1 MGLPGE
7 FHEQCRRS
15 LEQDYLKTFYRWT
28 QEAAS
33 SVTNRIIES
42 DSAVPEVKVCTAALD
57 HMLQILNWDF
67 RSNTSETKINVN
79 VFSAGVRQ
87 DGDSLKRSECHL
99 VQPGSDWHDVLIL
112 SSHVGW
118 LLSLYAA
125 LRLKFSCEGYWLDCP
140 IAVSARKLVVQF
152 CSLTG
157 AVFLSDD
164 GKMHEQHLLQLLS
177 GIIEWVDPPDAVSK
191 AIENG
196 KSDSEMLDGCR
207 ALLAIANVT
216 TPYVFEGLLKSM
228 RPIGTLTFLSMLMSE
243 VIKVLMT
250 SNTEEETWSWEA
262 RDVLLDTWTA
272 ILTPINTINVNALLP
287 SEGIKAAAN
296 LFGFIVECELR
307 LASATAFN
315 DEGDSDYLHASV
327 SAMDERLSC
336 YALIARASIDVTIPL
351 LIRVFSE
358 RVGHLNQGRGII
370 DLTETLEELYS
381 LLLIIGHVIAD
392 EGEGELPLVPN
403 TIQTQFVV
411 NAVEADK
418 HPVILLSSSIIKFA
432 EQCLSPEMRASVFSP
447 RLMESIIWFLARW
460 SRTYLMSSDGIGEK
474 ILDSG
479 HHHEHSS
486 KKALLCFF
494 GEHNQGKLVLDIIVR
509 ISFIALTSYPGEKD
523 LQEWKKDVVD
533 VRRVG
538 DRIIALKLVVGQDTF
553 NVISGYAP
561 QVGLAEH
568 FKVKFWEDLEG
579 VLQDIPQGEKVF
591 LGGDLNGHVGSVARG
606 FERVHGGF
614 GLGEMNGEG
623 KSILEFSEA
632 LDLSIANT
640 WFKKREEHLITYKSG
655 GTCSQIDFFLIRK
668 SDRKYCL
675 NCKVILGESL
685 TTQHRVLVMDVRIRD
700 RAKRRSPM
708 VAPRIKWWH
717 LKGEK
722 QGIFQQKIWE
732 GWCGQSQGSA
742 NDMWNKMSQEII
754 KDDGEIERD
763 VNHRIQAGWMKWTKA
778 SGVLCDAKV
787 PIKLKGKFYRTAV
800 RPAILYGTECW
811 AVKSQHENKVG
822 VAEMRMLRW
831 MCGKTRQ
838 DKIRNEAIRVR
849 VGVAPIVEKM
859 VENRLRWFGHVER
872 RPVDSVVRR
881 VDQMERRQTI
891 RGRGRPKKTIRE
903 VIKKDLELND
913 LDRSMG
919 LTCYQLLHSLVQQKH
934 ICVHLVT
941 LNSWREL
948 ATVFSTEK
956 TLLLLDTAH
965 QRSLAQT
972 LVRSASGIRNS
983 EASSQYVRNLM
994 GPIAT
999 YIVEISS
1006 KSNFKSIAQQPDI
1019 LLSVSCMLERL
1030 RGAAS
1035 ASEPRTQKAIYDL
1048 GFSVMNHIL
1057 VFLEVYKHE
1066 SAVVYLLLKFVVDW
1080 IDGQITYLEAQE
1092 TAAVVNFCMRLL
1104 QLYSSH
1110 NIGKI
1115 SLSLSSSLLSEAKTD
1130 KYRDLRALLQ
1140 LLSSL
1145 CSKDMIDF
1153 SSDSIE
1159 AQGTNISQVVY
1170 FGLHMVTPLISM
1182 DLLKYPKLCHDYFSL
1197 LSHMLE
1203 VYPETFAQLNSEAF
1217 AHILGTLDFGLHHQ
1231 DADVVSKCLRALQ
1244 ALASYHYKETGSG
1257 NIGLGA
1263 HTVGHKDSSGNV
1275 QEGLLNRF
1283 LRSLLQL
1290 LLFEDYSSD
1299 LISVAADA
1307 LLPLILC
1314 EQGLYQ
1320 RLGNELIERQPN
1332 ATLKSRLANALHTLT
1347 SANQLSSSLDRINY
1361 QRFRKNLNSF
1371 LVQVRGFLR
1380 TM

>member
-1 MGLPGE
+1 MGLPRE

-15 LEQDYLKTFYRWT
+15 LERDYLKTFYCWT
-28 QEAAS
+28 QEAAL

-42 DSAVPEVKVCTAALD
+42 DSAIPEVKVCTAAMDL
-57 HMLQILNWDF
+57 MLQILNWDF
-67 RSNTSETKINVN
+67 RCNTSETKINVN
-79 VFSAGVRQ
+79 VFCAGVRQ
-87 DGDSLKRSECHL
+87 DVDSPKRSECHL

-112 SSHVGW
+112 SGHVGW
-118 LLSLYAA
+118 LLRLYAS
-125 LRLKFSCEGYWLDCP
+125 LRLKFTCEGYWLDCP
-140 IAVSARKLVVQF
+140 IALSARKLIVQF

-157 AVFLSDD
+157 TVFPSDD
-164 GKMHEQHLLQLLS
+164 GKMHERHLLQLLS

-191 AIENG
+191 AIECG

-216 TPYVFEGLLKSM
+216 TPYMFDGLLKSL
-228 RPIGTLTFLSMLMSE
+228 RHISTLTFLSMLMSE
-243 VIKVLMT
+243 VIKVLMI

-272 ILTPINTINVNALLP
+272 ILMPINTINVNALLP
-287 SEGIKAAAN
+287 PEGIKAAAN

-307 LASATAFN
+307 MASASAFN

-327 SAMDERLSC
+327 SAMDERLSS

-351 LIRVFSE
+351 LMRVFSE
-358 RVGHLNQGRGII
+358 RVARLNQGRGIM

-381 LLLIIGHVIAD
+381 MLLIIGHVIAD
-392 EGEGELPLVPN
+392 EGEGEIPLVPN
-403 TIQTQFVV
+403 AIQTQFVV

-432 EQCLSPEMRASVFSP
+432 EQCLNPEMRASVFSP
-447 RLMESIIWFLARW
+447 RLTESIIWFLARW
-460 SRTYLMSSDGIGEK
+460 SRTYLMSSDRIGEK
-474 ILDSG
+474 IVDSG

-486 KKALLCFF
+486 KKALLNFF

-509 ISFIALTSYPGEKD
+509 ISLITLTSYPGEKD
-523 LQEWKKDVVD
+523 LQ
-533 VRRVG
+533 
-538 DRIIALKLVVGQDTF
+538 
-553 NVISGYAP
+553 
-561 QVGLAEH
+561 
-568 FKVKFWEDLEG
+568 
-579 VLQDIPQGEKVF
+579 
-591 LGGDLNGHVGSVARG
+591 
-606 FERVHGGF
+606 
-614 GLGEMNGEG
+614 
-623 KSILEFSEA
+623 
-632 LDLSIANT
+632 
-640 WFKKREEHLITYKSG
+640 
-655 GTCSQIDFFLIRK
+655 
-668 SDRKYCL
+668 
-675 NCKVILGESL
+675 
-685 TTQHRVLVMDVRIRD
+685 
-700 RAKRRSPM
+700 
-708 VAPRIKWWH
+708 
-717 LKGEK
+717 
-722 QGIFQQKIWE
+722 
-732 GWCGQSQGSA
+732 
-742 NDMWNKMSQEII
+742 
-754 KDDGEIERD
+754 
-763 VNHRIQAGWMKWTKA
+763 
-778 SGVLCDAKV
+778 
-787 PIKLKGKFYRTAV
+787 
-800 RPAILYGTECW
+800 
-811 AVKSQHENKVG
+811 
-822 VAEMRMLRW
+822 
-831 MCGKTRQ
+831 
-838 DKIRNEAIRVR
+838 
-849 VGVAPIVEKM
+849 
-859 VENRLRWFGHVER
+859 
-872 RPVDSVVRR
+872 
-881 VDQMERRQTI
+881 
-891 RGRGRPKKTIRE
+891 
-903 VIKKDLELND
+903 
-913 LDRSMG
+913 G

-941 LNSWREL
+941 LNSWHKL
-948 ATVFSTEK
+948 ATAFSTEK
-956 TLLLLDTAH
+956 TLLLLDTSH

-994 GPIAT
+994 GHIAT
-999 YIVEISS
+999 YIVDMSS

-1019 LLSVSCMLERL
+1019 ILSVSCMLERL

-1035 ASEPRTQKAIYDL
+1035 ASEPRTQKSMYEL
-1048 GFSVMNHIL
+1048 GFSVMNPVL
-1057 VFLEVYKHE
+1057 VLLEVYKHE

-1080 IDGQITYLEAQE
+1080 VDGQITYLEAQE

-1170 FGLHMVTPLISM
+1170 FGLHIVAPLISM

-1217 AHILGTLDFGLHHQ
+1217 AHVLGTLDFGLHHQ

-1244 ALASYHYKETGSG
+1244 ALASYHYKETGNG

-1263 HTVGHKDSSGNV
+1263 NAVGHKGSNGNF
-1275 QEGLLNRF
+1275 QEGLLSRF

-1320 RLGNELIERQPN
+1320 RLGNELIERQANP
-1332 ATLKSRLANALHTLT
+1332 TLRTRLANALHTLT
-1347 SANQLSSSLDRINY
+1347 SANQLSTSLDRINY

-1371 LVQVRGFLR
+1371 LVEVRGFLR

>member
-1 MGLPGE
+1 MQGFTAPTTDFTELQSTMRAIEHACTSIQMHINPGASEAVILSLGQSSQPYKTCQFILENSQVATARFQAAAAIREAAIREWGFLSADDKRGLISFCLCYVMQHASSPDGYVQAKVSSVATQLMKRGWLEFVPAEKEALFYQVNQAIVGIHGLDVQFAGIKFLDSLVSEFSPSTSSAMGLPRE

-523 LQEWKKDVVD
+523 LQ
-533 VRRVG
+533 
-538 DRIIALKLVVGQDTF
+538 
-553 NVISGYAP
+553 
-561 QVGLAEH
+561 
-568 FKVKFWEDLEG
+568 
-579 VLQDIPQGEKVF
+579 
-591 LGGDLNGHVGSVARG
+591 
-606 FERVHGGF
+606 
-614 GLGEMNGEG
+614 
-623 KSILEFSEA
+623 
-632 LDLSIANT
+632 
-640 WFKKREEHLITYKSG
+640 
-655 GTCSQIDFFLIRK
+655 
-668 SDRKYCL
+668 
-675 NCKVILGESL
+675 
-685 TTQHRVLVMDVRIRD
+685 
-700 RAKRRSPM
+700 
-708 VAPRIKWWH
+708 
-717 LKGEK
+717 
-722 QGIFQQKIWE
+722 
-732 GWCGQSQGSA
+732 
-742 NDMWNKMSQEII
+742 
-754 KDDGEIERD
+754 
-763 VNHRIQAGWMKWTKA
+763 
-778 SGVLCDAKV
+778 
-787 PIKLKGKFYRTAV
+787 
-800 RPAILYGTECW
+800 
-811 AVKSQHENKVG
+811 
-822 VAEMRMLRW
+822 
-831 MCGKTRQ
+831 
-838 DKIRNEAIRVR
+838 
-849 VGVAPIVEKM
+849 
-859 VENRLRWFGHVER
+859 
-872 RPVDSVVRR
+872 
-881 VDQMERRQTI
+881 
-891 RGRGRPKKTIRE
+891 
-903 VIKKDLELND
+903 
-913 LDRSMG
+913 G

-1159 AQGTNISQVVY
+1159 AQGTNISQ
-1170 FGLHMVTPLISM
+1170 
-1182 DLLKYPKLCHDYFSL
+1182 
-1197 LSHMLE
+1197 
-1203 VYPETFAQLNSEAF
+1203 
-1217 AHILGTLDFGLHHQ
+1217 

>member
-1 MGLPGE
+1 MQGFTAPTTDFTELQSTMRAIEHACTSIQMHINPGASEAVILSLGQSSQPYKTCQFILENSQVATARFQAAAAIREAAIREWGFLSADDKRGLISFCLCYVMQHASSPDGYVQAKVSSVATQLMKRGWLEFVPAEKEALFYQVNQAIVGIHGLDVQFAGIKFLDSLVSEFSPSTSSAMGLPRE

-523 LQEWKKDVVD
+523 LQ
-533 VRRVG
+533 
-538 DRIIALKLVVGQDTF
+538 
-553 NVISGYAP
+553 
-561 QVGLAEH
+561 
-568 FKVKFWEDLEG
+568 
-579 VLQDIPQGEKVF
+579 
-591 LGGDLNGHVGSVARG
+591 
-606 FERVHGGF
+606 
-614 GLGEMNGEG
+614 
-623 KSILEFSEA
+623 
-632 LDLSIANT
+632 
-640 WFKKREEHLITYKSG
+640 
-655 GTCSQIDFFLIRK
+655 
-668 SDRKYCL
+668 
-675 NCKVILGESL
+675 
-685 TTQHRVLVMDVRIRD
+685 
-700 RAKRRSPM
+700 
-708 VAPRIKWWH
+708 
-717 LKGEK
+717 
-722 QGIFQQKIWE
+722 
-732 GWCGQSQGSA
+732 
-742 NDMWNKMSQEII
+742 
-754 KDDGEIERD
+754 
-763 VNHRIQAGWMKWTKA
+763 
-778 SGVLCDAKV
+778 
-787 PIKLKGKFYRTAV
+787 
-800 RPAILYGTECW
+800 
-811 AVKSQHENKVG
+811 
-822 VAEMRMLRW
+822 
-831 MCGKTRQ
+831 
-838 DKIRNEAIRVR
+838 
-849 VGVAPIVEKM
+849 
-859 VENRLRWFGHVER
+859 
-872 RPVDSVVRR
+872 
-881 VDQMERRQTI
+881 
-891 RGRGRPKKTIRE
+891 
-903 VIKKDLELND
+903 
-913 LDRSMG
+913 G

>member
-1 MGLPGE
+1 MQGFTAATTDFTELQSTMRAIEHACTSIQMHINPGASEAVILSLGQSSQPYKTCQFILENSQVATARFQAAAAIREAAIREWGFLSADDKKGLISFCLCYVMQHTSSPDGYVQAKVSSVATQLMKRGWLEFVPAEKEALFYQVNQAIVGIHGIDVQFAGIKFLESLVSEFSPSTSSAMGLPRE

-15 LEQDYLKTFYRWT
+15 LEQDYLKTFYHWT

-42 DSAVPEVKVCTAALD
+42 DSVVPEVKVCSAALD
-57 HMLQILNWDF
+57 LMLQILNWDF
-67 RSNTSETKINVN
+67 CSNTIETKINVN

-87 DGDSLKRSECHL
+87 DGDSLKKSECHL
-99 VQPGSDWHDVLIL
+99 VQPGSDWRDVLIL
-112 SSHVGW
+112 SGHVGW

-140 IAVSARKLVVQF
+140 IAVSARKLLVQF

-177 GIIEWVDPPDAVSK
+177 GIIEWVDPPDAISK

-216 TPYVFEGLLKSM
+216 TPYVFDGLLKSM

-315 DEGDSDYLHASV
+315 DEGDSDHLHASV

-336 YALIARASIDVTIPL
+336 YALIARASVNVTIPL

-358 RVGHLNQGRGII
+358 RVGCLNQIETKGGSLETRNASCVNFTRQGPVWGHVQWCFELATHVDNMTVFSDGNGYCSPVKKAKRSTGDALRQKKRRSVRHWPEMHHVSSHQKTGEKQNGPLECGNRSLEIGRQAERSTGTVDHRISDGGRWLLEKFSGKEKRSPKGNQSRKRSIGDSRSLGRGII

-418 HPVILLSSSIIKFA
+418 HPVVLLSSSIIKFA

-509 ISFIALTSYPGEKD
+509 ISFIALTSYLGEKD
-523 LQEWKKDVVD
+523 LQ
-533 VRRVG
+533 
-538 DRIIALKLVVGQDTF
+538 
-553 NVISGYAP
+553 
-561 QVGLAEH
+561 
-568 FKVKFWEDLEG
+568 
-579 VLQDIPQGEKVF
+579 
-591 LGGDLNGHVGSVARG
+591 
-606 FERVHGGF
+606 
-614 GLGEMNGEG
+614 
-623 KSILEFSEA
+623 
-632 LDLSIANT
+632 
-640 WFKKREEHLITYKSG
+640 
-655 GTCSQIDFFLIRK
+655 
-668 SDRKYCL
+668 
-675 NCKVILGESL
+675 
-685 TTQHRVLVMDVRIRD
+685 
-700 RAKRRSPM
+700 
-708 VAPRIKWWH
+708 
-717 LKGEK
+717 
-722 QGIFQQKIWE
+722 
-732 GWCGQSQGSA
+732 
-742 NDMWNKMSQEII
+742 
-754 KDDGEIERD
+754 
-763 VNHRIQAGWMKWTKA
+763 
-778 SGVLCDAKV
+778 
-787 PIKLKGKFYRTAV
+787 
-800 RPAILYGTECW
+800 
-811 AVKSQHENKVG
+811 
-822 VAEMRMLRW
+822 
-831 MCGKTRQ
+831 
-838 DKIRNEAIRVR
+838 
-849 VGVAPIVEKM
+849 
-859 VENRLRWFGHVER
+859 
-872 RPVDSVVRR
+872 
-881 VDQMERRQTI
+881 
-891 RGRGRPKKTIRE
+891 
-903 VIKKDLELND
+903 
-913 LDRSMG
+913 G

-941 LNSWREL
+941 LNSWHEL
-948 ATVFSTEK
+948 ATAFSTEK

-1006 KSNFKSIAQQPDI
+1006 KSNFKNIAQQPDI

-1048 GFSVMNHIL
+1048 GFSLMNPIL
-1057 VFLEVYKHE
+1057 VLLEVYKHE

-1080 IDGQITYLEAQE
+1080 VDGQITYLEAQE
-1092 TAAVVNFCMRLL
+1092 TAAVVNFCTRLL

-1197 LSHMLE
+1197 LTHMLE

-1244 ALASYHYKETGSG
+1244 ALASYHYKETGNG

-1263 HTVGHKDSSGNV
+1263 HTVGHKDLSGNV
-1275 QEGLLNRF
+1275 QEGLLSRF
-1283 LRSLLQL
+1283 LRSMLQL

-1371 LVQVRGFLR
+1371 LVEVRGFLR

>member
-1 MGLPGE
+1 MQGFTAATTDFTELQSTMRAIEHACTSIQMHINPGASEAVILSLGQSSQPYKTCQFILENSQVATARFQAAAAIREAAIREWGFLSADDKKGLISFCLCYVMQHTSSPDGYVQAKVSSVATQLMKRGWLEFVPAEKEALFYQVNQAIVGIHGIDVQFAGIKFLESLVSEFSPSTSSAMGLPRE

-15 LEQDYLKTFYRWT
+15 LEQDYLKTFYHWT

-33 SVTNRIIES
+33 SVTNRIIEC
-42 DSAVPEVKVCTAALD
+42 DSVVPEVKVCSAALD
-57 HMLQILNWDF
+57 LMLQILNWDF
-67 RSNTSETKINVN
+67 CSNTIETKINVN

-87 DGDSLKRSECHL
+87 DGDSLKKSECHL
-99 VQPGSDWHDVLIL
+99 VQPGSDWRDVLIL
-112 SSHVGW
+112 SGHVGW

-140 IAVSARKLVVQF
+140 IAVSARKLLVQF

-177 GIIEWVDPPDAVSK
+177 GIIEWVDPPDAISK

-216 TPYVFEGLLKSM
+216 TPYVFDGLLKSM

-315 DEGDSDYLHASV
+315 DEGDSDHLHASV

-336 YALIARASIDVTIPL
+336 YALIARASVNVTIPL

-358 RVGHLNQGRGII
+358 RVGCLNQGRGII

-418 HPVILLSSSIIKFA
+418 HPVVLLSSSIIKFA

-509 ISFIALTSYPGEKD
+509 ISFIALTSYLGEKD
-523 LQEWKKDVVD
+523 LQ
-533 VRRVG
+533 
-538 DRIIALKLVVGQDTF
+538 
-553 NVISGYAP
+553 
-561 QVGLAEH
+561 
-568 FKVKFWEDLEG
+568 
-579 VLQDIPQGEKVF
+579 
-591 LGGDLNGHVGSVARG
+591 
-606 FERVHGGF
+606 
-614 GLGEMNGEG
+614 
-623 KSILEFSEA
+623 
-632 LDLSIANT
+632 
-640 WFKKREEHLITYKSG
+640 
-655 GTCSQIDFFLIRK
+655 
-668 SDRKYCL
+668 
-675 NCKVILGESL
+675 
-685 TTQHRVLVMDVRIRD
+685 
-700 RAKRRSPM
+700 
-708 VAPRIKWWH
+708 
-717 LKGEK
+717 
-722 QGIFQQKIWE
+722 
-732 GWCGQSQGSA
+732 
-742 NDMWNKMSQEII
+742 
-754 KDDGEIERD
+754 
-763 VNHRIQAGWMKWTKA
+763 
-778 SGVLCDAKV
+778 
-787 PIKLKGKFYRTAV
+787 
-800 RPAILYGTECW
+800 
-811 AVKSQHENKVG
+811 
-822 VAEMRMLRW
+822 
-831 MCGKTRQ
+831 
-838 DKIRNEAIRVR
+838 
-849 VGVAPIVEKM
+849 
-859 VENRLRWFGHVER
+859 
-872 RPVDSVVRR
+872 
-881 VDQMERRQTI
+881 
-891 RGRGRPKKTIRE
+891 
-903 VIKKDLELND
+903 
-913 LDRSMG
+913 G

-941 LNSWREL
+941 LNSWHEL
-948 ATVFSTEK
+948 ATAFSTEK

-965 QRSLAQT
+965 QVTSLLTLPTSYFVAMACCLSVISFLLQRSLAQT

-1006 KSNFKSIAQQPDI
+1006 KSNFKNIAQQPDI

-1048 GFSVMNHIL
+1048 GFSLMNPIL
-1057 VFLEVYKHE
+1057 VLLEVYKHE

-1080 IDGQITYLEAQE
+1080 VDGQITYLEAQE
-1092 TAAVVNFCMRLL
+1092 TAAVVNFCTRLL

-1197 LSHMLE
+1197 LTHMLE

-1244 ALASYHYKETGSG
+1244 ALASYHYKETGNG

-1263 HTVGHKDSSGNV
+1263 HTVGHKDLSGNV
-1275 QEGLLNRF
+1275 QEGLLSRF
-1283 LRSLLQL
+1283 LRSMLQL

-1371 LVQVRGFLR
+1371 LVEVRGFLR

>member
-1 MGLPGE
+1 MQGFTAATTDFTELQSTMRAIEHACTSIQMHINPGASEAVILSLGQSSQPYKTCQFILENSQVATARFQAAAAIREAAIREWGFLSADDKKGLISFCLCYVMQHTSSPDGYVQAKVSSVATQLMKRGWLEFVPAEKEALFYQVNQAIVGIHGIDVQFAGIKFLESLVSEFSPSTSSAMGLPRE

-15 LEQDYLKTFYRWT
+15 LEQDYLKTFYHWT

-33 SVTNRIIES
+33 SVTNRIIEC
-42 DSAVPEVKVCTAALD
+42 DSVVPEVKVCSAALD
-57 HMLQILNWDF
+57 LMLQILNWDF
-67 RSNTSETKINVN
+67 CSNTIETKINVN

-87 DGDSLKRSECHL
+87 DGDSLKKSECHL
-99 VQPGSDWHDVLIL
+99 VQPGSDWRDVLIL
-112 SSHVGW
+112 SGHVGW

-140 IAVSARKLVVQF
+140 IAVSARKLLVQF

-177 GIIEWVDPPDAVSK
+177 GIIEWVDPPDAISK

-216 TPYVFEGLLKSM
+216 TPYVFDGLLKSM

-315 DEGDSDYLHASV
+315 DEGDSDHLHASV

-336 YALIARASIDVTIPL
+336 YALIARASVNVTIPL

-358 RVGHLNQGRGII
+358 RVGCLNQGRGII

-418 HPVILLSSSIIKFA
+418 HPVVLLSSSIIKFA

-509 ISFIALTSYPGEKD
+509 ISFIALTSYLGEKD
-523 LQEWKKDVVD
+523 LQ
-533 VRRVG
+533 
-538 DRIIALKLVVGQDTF
+538 
-553 NVISGYAP
+553 
-561 QVGLAEH
+561 
-568 FKVKFWEDLEG
+568 
-579 VLQDIPQGEKVF
+579 
-591 LGGDLNGHVGSVARG
+591 
-606 FERVHGGF
+606 
-614 GLGEMNGEG
+614 
-623 KSILEFSEA
+623 
-632 LDLSIANT
+632 
-640 WFKKREEHLITYKSG
+640 
-655 GTCSQIDFFLIRK
+655 
-668 SDRKYCL
+668 
-675 NCKVILGESL
+675 
-685 TTQHRVLVMDVRIRD
+685 
-700 RAKRRSPM
+700 
-708 VAPRIKWWH
+708 
-717 LKGEK
+717 
-722 QGIFQQKIWE
+722 
-732 GWCGQSQGSA
+732 
-742 NDMWNKMSQEII
+742 
-754 KDDGEIERD
+754 
-763 VNHRIQAGWMKWTKA
+763 
-778 SGVLCDAKV
+778 
-787 PIKLKGKFYRTAV
+787 
-800 RPAILYGTECW
+800 
-811 AVKSQHENKVG
+811 
-822 VAEMRMLRW
+822 
-831 MCGKTRQ
+831 
-838 DKIRNEAIRVR
+838 
-849 VGVAPIVEKM
+849 
-859 VENRLRWFGHVER
+859 
-872 RPVDSVVRR
+872 
-881 VDQMERRQTI
+881 
-891 RGRGRPKKTIRE
+891 
-903 VIKKDLELND
+903 
-913 LDRSMG
+913 G

-941 LNSWREL
+941 LNSWHEL
-948 ATVFSTEK
+948 ATAFSTEK

-1006 KSNFKSIAQQPDI
+1006 KSNFKNIAQQPDI

-1048 GFSVMNHIL
+1048 GFSLMNPIL
-1057 VFLEVYKHE
+1057 VLLEVYKHE

-1080 IDGQITYLEAQE
+1080 VDGQITYLEAQE
-1092 TAAVVNFCMRLL
+1092 TAAVVNFCTRLL

-1197 LSHMLE
+1197 LTHMLE

-1244 ALASYHYKETGSG
+1244 ALASYHYKETGNG

-1263 HTVGHKDSSGNV
+1263 HTVGHKDLSGNV
-1275 QEGLLNRF
+1275 QEGLLSRF
-1283 LRSLLQL
+1283 LRSMLQL

-1371 LVQVRGFLR
+1371 LVEVRGFLR

>member
-1 MGLPGE
+1 MQGFTAATTDFTELQSTMRAIEHACTSIQMHINPGASEAVILSLGQSSQPYKTCQFILENSQVATARFQAAAAIREAAIREWGFLSADDKKGLISFCLCYVMQHTSSPDGYVQAKVSSVATQLMKRGWLEFVPAEKEALFYQAVLVNQAIVGIHGIDVQFAGIKFLESLVSEFSPSTSSAMGLPRE

-15 LEQDYLKTFYRWT
+15 LEQDYLKTFYHWT

-42 DSAVPEVKVCTAALD
+42 DSVVPEVKVCSAALD
-57 HMLQILNWDF
+57 LMLQILNWDF
-67 RSNTSETKINVN
+67 CSNTIETKINVN

-87 DGDSLKRSECHL
+87 DGDSLKKSECHL
-99 VQPGSDWHDVLIL
+99 VQPGSDWRDVLIL
-112 SSHVGW
+112 SGHVGW

-140 IAVSARKLVVQF
+140 IAVSARKLLVQF

-177 GIIEWVDPPDAVSK
+177 GIIEWVDPPDAISK

-216 TPYVFEGLLKSM
+216 TPYVFDGLLKSM

-315 DEGDSDYLHASV
+315 DEGDSDHLHASV

-336 YALIARASIDVTIPL
+336 YALIARASVNVTIPL

-358 RVGHLNQGRGII
+358 RVGCLSQGRGII

-418 HPVILLSSSIIKFA
+418 HPVVLLSSSIIKFA

-509 ISFIALTSYPGEKD
+509 ISFIALTSYLGEKD
-523 LQEWKKDVVD
+523 LQTPCFVV
-533 VRRVG
+533 VLNAMHFYLGTHLLPVTSFAG
-538 DRIIALKLVVGQDTF
+538 SAKAYMCPPCYSGQ
-553 NVISGYAP
+553 
-561 QVGLAEH
+561 H
-568 FKVKFWEDLEG
+568 
-579 VLQDIPQGEKVF
+579 
-591 LGGDLNGHVGSVARG
+591 RG
-606 FERVHGGF
+606 FSHCL
-614 GLGEMNGEG
+614 LG
-623 KSILEFSEA
+623 A
-632 LDLSIANT
+632 HRLS
-640 WFKKREEHLITYKSG
+640 K
-655 GTCSQIDFFLIRK
+655 
-668 SDRKYCL
+668 
-675 NCKVILGESL
+675 
-685 TTQHRVLVMDVRIRD
+685 
-700 RAKRRSPM
+700 
-708 VAPRIKWWH
+708 
-717 LKGEK
+717 
-722 QGIFQQKIWE
+722 
-732 GWCGQSQGSA
+732 
-742 NDMWNKMSQEII
+742 
-754 KDDGEIERD
+754 
-763 VNHRIQAGWMKWTKA
+763 
-778 SGVLCDAKV
+778 
-787 PIKLKGKFYRTAV
+787 
-800 RPAILYGTECW
+800 
-811 AVKSQHENKVG
+811 
-822 VAEMRMLRW
+822 
-831 MCGKTRQ
+831 
-838 DKIRNEAIRVR
+838 
-849 VGVAPIVEKM
+849 
-859 VENRLRWFGHVER
+859 
-872 RPVDSVVRR
+872 
-881 VDQMERRQTI
+881 
-891 RGRGRPKKTIRE
+891 
-903 VIKKDLELND
+903 
-913 LDRSMG
+913 
-919 LTCYQLLHSLVQQKH
+919 
-934 ICVHLVT
+934 
-941 LNSWREL
+941 NSWHEL
-948 ATVFSTEK
+948 ATAFSTEK

-965 QRSLAQT
+965 QVTSLLTLPTSYFVAMACCLSVISFLLQRSLAQT

-1006 KSNFKSIAQQPDI
+1006 KSNFKNIAQQPDI

-1048 GFSVMNHIL
+1048 GFSLMNPIL
-1057 VFLEVYKHE
+1057 VLLEVYKHE

-1080 IDGQITYLEAQE
+1080 VDGQITYLEAQE
-1092 TAAVVNFCMRLL
+1092 TAAVVNFCTRLL

-1182 DLLKYPKLCHDYFSL
+1182 DLLKYPKLCHD
-1197 LSHMLE
+1197 

-1244 ALASYHYKETGSG
+1244 ALASYHYKETGNG

-1263 HTVGHKDSSGNV
+1263 HTVGHKDLSGNV
-1275 QEGLLNRF
+1275 QEGLLSRF
-1283 LRSLLQL
+1283 LRSMLQL

-1371 LVQVRGFLR
+1371 LVEVRGFLR

>member
-1 MGLPGE
+1 MEGSTPTKDLSELQSTMRAIEYACSSIQTSIVIPAMLVMHINPGASEAVILSLGQSSQPYETCEFILENSQVATARFQAAAAIREAAIREWAFLSANAKRNLISFCLIYIMKRASSPDFYVQAKVSSVTAQLMKRGWLEFMAGEMVVFFNQVNQAVVGSHGIDMQFAGIKVLESLVSEFSPSTSSAMGLPRE

-15 LEQDYLKTFYRWT
+15 FEKDYLKEFYRLT

-33 SVTNRIIES
+33 RLTKKIIES
-42 DSAVPEVKVCTAALD
+42 DSVVPEAKVCTAALD
-57 HMLQILNWDF
+57 LMLQILNWDF
-67 RSNTSETKINVN
+67 RSNTSDTKKNVN

-99 VQPGSDWHDVLIL
+99 VQPGSDWRDVLIL
-112 SSHVGW
+112 SGHVGW
-118 LLSLYAA
+118 LLSFYAA

-157 AVFLSDD
+157 PVFLSDY
-164 GKMHEQHLLQLLS
+164 GKIHEQHLLQLLS
-177 GIIEWVDPPDAVSK
+177 GIMGWVDPPDAVSK
-191 AIENG
+191 TIENG
-196 KSDSEMLDGCR
+196 KSDSEFLDGCR
-207 ALLAIANVT
+207 ALLAIASVT
-216 TPYVFEGLLKSM
+216 TPHDFDSLLKSM

-296 LFGFIVECELR
+296 LFSFIVECELR

-351 LIRVFSE
+351 LTRVFSE
-358 RVGHLNQGRGII
+358 RVARLNQQSRKGRGII

-411 NAVEADK
+411 DVVEADK

-432 EQCLSPEMRASVFSP
+432 EQCLSPEMRASFFSP
-447 RLMESIIWFLARW
+447 RLLESIIWFLARW

-479 HHHEHSS
+479 HHHENSS
-486 KKALLCFF
+486 KKTLLCFF
-494 GEHNQGKLVLDIIVR
+494 GEHSQGKLVLDIIVR
-509 ISFIALTSYPGEKD
+509 IAFITLTSYPGEKD
-523 LQEWKKDVVD
+523 LQ
-533 VRRVG
+533 
-538 DRIIALKLVVGQDTF
+538 
-553 NVISGYAP
+553 
-561 QVGLAEH
+561 
-568 FKVKFWEDLEG
+568 
-579 VLQDIPQGEKVF
+579 
-591 LGGDLNGHVGSVARG
+591 
-606 FERVHGGF
+606 
-614 GLGEMNGEG
+614 
-623 KSILEFSEA
+623 
-632 LDLSIANT
+632 
-640 WFKKREEHLITYKSG
+640 
-655 GTCSQIDFFLIRK
+655 
-668 SDRKYCL
+668 
-675 NCKVILGESL
+675 
-685 TTQHRVLVMDVRIRD
+685 
-700 RAKRRSPM
+700 
-708 VAPRIKWWH
+708 
-717 LKGEK
+717 
-722 QGIFQQKIWE
+722 
-732 GWCGQSQGSA
+732 
-742 NDMWNKMSQEII
+742 
-754 KDDGEIERD
+754 
-763 VNHRIQAGWMKWTKA
+763 
-778 SGVLCDAKV
+778 
-787 PIKLKGKFYRTAV
+787 
-800 RPAILYGTECW
+800 
-811 AVKSQHENKVG
+811 
-822 VAEMRMLRW
+822 
-831 MCGKTRQ
+831 
-838 DKIRNEAIRVR
+838 
-849 VGVAPIVEKM
+849 
-859 VENRLRWFGHVER
+859 
-872 RPVDSVVRR
+872 
-881 VDQMERRQTI
+881 
-891 RGRGRPKKTIRE
+891 
-903 VIKKDLELND
+903 
-913 LDRSMG
+913 
-919 LTCYQLLHSLVQQKH
+919 
-934 ICVHLVT
+934 
-941 LNSWREL
+941 NSWHEL
-948 ATVFSTEK
+948 ATSFSTEK
-956 TLLLLDTAH
+956 TLILLDTAH

-972 LVRSASGIRNS
+972 LVRSASGMRNS
-983 EASSQYVRNLM
+983 DMSNQYVRNLM

-1006 KSNFKSIAQQPDI
+1006 KSNVRSIAQQPDI
-1019 LLSVSCMLERL
+1019 LLTVSCMLERL

-1035 ASEPRTQKAIYDL
+1035 ASEPRTQKAIYEL
-1048 GFSVMNHIL
+1048 GFSVMNPIL
-1057 VFLEVYKHE
+1057 VLLEVYKHE

-1080 IDGQITYLEAQE
+1080 VDGQITYLEAQE
-1092 TAAVVNFCMRLL
+1092 TAAVVDFCMRLL

-1130 KYRDLRALLQ
+1130 KYKDLRALLQ
-1140 LLSSL
+1140 LLSNL

-1182 DLLKYPKLCHDYFSL
+1182 ELLKYPKLCHDYFSL
-1197 LSHMLE
+1197 LSHILE

-1217 AHILGTLDFGLHHQ
+1217 SHILGTLDFGLHHQ

-1244 ALASYHYKETGSG
+1244 ALASYHYKETSNG

-1263 HTVGHKDSSGNV
+1263 HTLGLKDSTGNV
-1275 QEGLLNRF
+1275 QEGLLSRF

-1290 LLFEDYSSD
+1290 LLFEDYSLD
-1299 LISVAADA
+1299 IVSVAADA

-1314 EQGLYQ
+1314 EQGLFQ
-1320 RLGNELIERQPN
+1320 ILGNELIERQPN
-1332 ATLKSRLANALHTLT
+1332 PTLKCRLANALHKLA
-1347 SANQLSSSLDRINY
+1347 SGNQLSSSLDRINY

-1371 LVQVRGFLR
+1371 LVEVRGFLR

>member
-1 MGLPGE
+1 MQGFTAATTDFTELQSTMRAIEHACTSIQMHINPGASEAVILSLGQSSQPYKTCQFILENSQVATARFQAAAAIREAAIREWGFLSADDKKGLISFCLCYVMQHTSSPDGYVQAKVSSVATQLMKRGWLEFVPAEKEALFYQVNQAIVGIHGIDVQFAGIKFLESLVSEFSPSTSSAMGLPRE

-15 LEQDYLKTFYRWT
+15 LEQDYLKTFYHWT

-33 SVTNRIIES
+33 SVTNRIIEC
-42 DSAVPEVKVCTAALD
+42 DSVVPEVKVCSAALD
-57 HMLQILNWDF
+57 LMLQILNWDF
-67 RSNTSETKINVN
+67 CSNTIETKINVN

-87 DGDSLKRSECHL
+87 DGDSLKKSECHL
-99 VQPGSDWHDVLIL
+99 VQPGSDWRDVLIL
-112 SSHVGW
+112 SGHVGW

-140 IAVSARKLVVQF
+140 IAVSARKLLVQF

-177 GIIEWVDPPDAVSK
+177 GIIEWVDPPDAISK

-216 TPYVFEGLLKSM
+216 TPYVFDGLLKSM

-315 DEGDSDYLHASV
+315 DEGDSDHLHASV

-336 YALIARASIDVTIPL
+336 YALIARASVNVTIPL

-358 RVGHLNQGRGII
+358 RVGCLNQGRGII

-418 HPVILLSSSIIKFA
+418 HPVVLLSSSIIKFA

-509 ISFIALTSYPGEKD
+509 ISFIALTSYLGEKD
-523 LQEWKKDVVD
+523 LQ
-533 VRRVG
+533 
-538 DRIIALKLVVGQDTF
+538 
-553 NVISGYAP
+553 
-561 QVGLAEH
+561 
-568 FKVKFWEDLEG
+568 
-579 VLQDIPQGEKVF
+579 
-591 LGGDLNGHVGSVARG
+591 
-606 FERVHGGF
+606 
-614 GLGEMNGEG
+614 
-623 KSILEFSEA
+623 
-632 LDLSIANT
+632 
-640 WFKKREEHLITYKSG
+640 
-655 GTCSQIDFFLIRK
+655 
-668 SDRKYCL
+668 
-675 NCKVILGESL
+675 
-685 TTQHRVLVMDVRIRD
+685 
-700 RAKRRSPM
+700 
-708 VAPRIKWWH
+708 
-717 LKGEK
+717 
-722 QGIFQQKIWE
+722 
-732 GWCGQSQGSA
+732 
-742 NDMWNKMSQEII
+742 
-754 KDDGEIERD
+754 
-763 VNHRIQAGWMKWTKA
+763 
-778 SGVLCDAKV
+778 
-787 PIKLKGKFYRTAV
+787 
-800 RPAILYGTECW
+800 
-811 AVKSQHENKVG
+811 
-822 VAEMRMLRW
+822 
-831 MCGKTRQ
+831 
-838 DKIRNEAIRVR
+838 
-849 VGVAPIVEKM
+849 
-859 VENRLRWFGHVER
+859 
-872 RPVDSVVRR
+872 
-881 VDQMERRQTI
+881 
-891 RGRGRPKKTIRE
+891 
-903 VIKKDLELND
+903 
-913 LDRSMG
+913 G

-941 LNSWREL
+941 LNSWHEL
-948 ATVFSTEK
+948 ATAFSTEK

-1006 KSNFKSIAQQPDI
+1006 KSNFKNIAQQPDI

-1048 GFSVMNHIL
+1048 GFSLMNPIL
-1057 VFLEVYKHE
+1057 VLLEVYKHE

-1080 IDGQITYLEAQE
+1080 VDGQITYLEAQE
-1092 TAAVVNFCMRLL
+1092 TAAVVNFCTRLL

-1197 LSHMLE
+1197 LTHMLE

-1244 ALASYHYKETGSG
+1244 ALASYHYKETGNG

-1263 HTVGHKDSSGNV
+1263 HTVGHKDLSGNV
-1275 QEGLLNRF
+1275 QEGLLSRF
-1283 LRSLLQL
+1283 LRSMLQL

-1371 LVQVRGFLR
+1371 LVEVRGFLR
-1380 TM
+1380 TIYTLLSLSLAGASISTAQARNSFRSRDVKVLNHSKVYANVSFEGS

>member
-1 MGLPGE
+1 MQGFTAITELTELQSTMRAIEHACSSIQMHINPGASEAVILSLGQSSQPYKTCQFILENSQVATARFQAAAAIREAAVREWGFLSADDKRGLISFCLCYVMQHASSPDGYVQAKVSSVATQLMKRGWLEFVPAEKEALFYQVNQAIVGIHGIDVQFAGIKFLEALVSEFSPSTSSAMGLPRE

-28 QEAAS
+28 QEAAL

-42 DSAVPEVKVCTAALD
+42 DTAVPEVKVCTSALD
-57 HMLQILNWDF
+57 LMLQILNWDF
-67 RSNTSETKINVN
+67 RSNTSDTKINVN
-79 VFSAGVRQ
+79 VFSAGLRQ
-87 DGDSLKRSECHL
+87 DGDCLKRSEYHL
-99 VQPGSDWHDVLIL
+99 VQPGSDWRDVLIL

-157 AVFLSDD
+157 DVFLSDD
-164 GKMHEQHLLQLLS
+164 GKMREQHLLQLLS
-177 GIIEWVDPPDAVSK
+177 GIIEWVDPPAAVSK

-216 TPYVFEGLLKSM
+216 TPCVFDGLLKSM
-228 RPIGTLTFLSMLMSE
+228 RPIGTITFLSILMSE

-272 ILTPINTINVNALLP
+272 ILTPINTINVNDVLP

-336 YALIARASIDVTIPL
+336 YALIARASVDVTIPL
-351 LIRVFSE
+351 FIRAFSE
-358 RVGHLNQGRGII
+358 RVACLNQGRGII

-411 NAVEADK
+411 NAVEAEK

-432 EQCLSPEMRASVFSP
+432 EQSLSPEMRASVFSP

-460 SRTYLMSSDGIGEK
+460 SRTYLMSADGIGEK
-474 ILDSG
+474 ILDSV

-509 ISFIALTSYPGEKD
+509 ISFITLISYTGEKD
-523 LQEWKKDVVD
+523 LQ
-533 VRRVG
+533 
-538 DRIIALKLVVGQDTF
+538 
-553 NVISGYAP
+553 
-561 QVGLAEH
+561 
-568 FKVKFWEDLEG
+568 
-579 VLQDIPQGEKVF
+579 
-591 LGGDLNGHVGSVARG
+591 
-606 FERVHGGF
+606 
-614 GLGEMNGEG
+614 
-623 KSILEFSEA
+623 
-632 LDLSIANT
+632 
-640 WFKKREEHLITYKSG
+640 
-655 GTCSQIDFFLIRK
+655 
-668 SDRKYCL
+668 
-675 NCKVILGESL
+675 
-685 TTQHRVLVMDVRIRD
+685 
-700 RAKRRSPM
+700 
-708 VAPRIKWWH
+708 
-717 LKGEK
+717 
-722 QGIFQQKIWE
+722 
-732 GWCGQSQGSA
+732 
-742 NDMWNKMSQEII
+742 
-754 KDDGEIERD
+754 
-763 VNHRIQAGWMKWTKA
+763 
-778 SGVLCDAKV
+778 
-787 PIKLKGKFYRTAV
+787 
-800 RPAILYGTECW
+800 
-811 AVKSQHENKVG
+811 
-822 VAEMRMLRW
+822 
-831 MCGKTRQ
+831 
-838 DKIRNEAIRVR
+838 
-849 VGVAPIVEKM
+849 
-859 VENRLRWFGHVER
+859 
-872 RPVDSVVRR
+872 
-881 VDQMERRQTI
+881 
-891 RGRGRPKKTIRE
+891 
-903 VIKKDLELND
+903 
-913 LDRSMG
+913 G

-941 LNSWREL
+941 LNSWLEL
-948 ATVFSTEK
+948 ATAFSSEK
-956 TLLLLDTAH
+956 TLLLLDAAH

-1006 KSNFKSIAQQPDI
+1006 KNNFKTISQQPDI

-1035 ASEPRTQKAIYDL
+1035 ASEPRTQKAIYEL
-1048 GFSVMNHIL
+1048 GFSVMNPIL
-1057 VFLEVYKHE
+1057 VLLEVYKHE
-1066 SAVVYLLLKFVVDW
+1066 SAVIYLLLKFVVDW
-1080 IDGQITYLEAQE
+1080 VDGQITYLEAQE
-1092 TAAVVNFCMRLL
+1092 TAAIVNFCMQLL

-1217 AHILGTLDFGLHHQ
+1217 AHTLGTLDFGLHHQ
-1231 DADVVSKCLRALQ
+1231 DVDVVSKCLRALQ
-1244 ALASYHYKETGSG
+1244 ALASYHYKETGNG
-1257 NIGLGA
+1257 NVGLGA
-1263 HTVGHKDSSGNV
+1263 HTVGLKDSSGNV
-1275 QEGLLNRF
+1275 QEGLLSRF
-1283 LRSLLQL
+1283 LRSLLQI

-1299 LISVAADA
+1299 LISVAADS

-1332 ATLKSRLANALHTLT
+1332 PTLKSRLANALHTLT
-1347 SANQLSSSLDRINY
+1347 NANQLSSSLDRINY
-1361 QRFRKNLNSF
+1361 QRFRKNLNNF
-1371 LVQVRGFLR
+1371 LVEVRGFLR

>member
-1 MGLPGE
+1 MQGFTAATTDFTELQSTMRAIEHACTSIQMHINPGASEAVILSLGQSSQPYKTCQFILENSQVATARFQAAAAIREAAIREWGFLSADDKKGLISFCLCYVMQHTSSPDGYVQAKVSSVATQLMKRGWLEFVPAEKEALFYQVNQAIVGIHGIDVQFAGIKFLESLVSEFSPSTSSAMGLPRE

-15 LEQDYLKTFYRWT
+15 LEQDYLKTFYHWT

-42 DSAVPEVKVCTAALD
+42 DSVVPEVKVCSAALD
-57 HMLQILNWDF
+57 LMLQILNWDF
-67 RSNTSETKINVN
+67 CSNTIETKINVN

-87 DGDSLKRSECHL
+87 DGDSLKKSECHL
-99 VQPGSDWHDVLIL
+99 VQPGSDWRDVLIL
-112 SSHVGW
+112 SGHVGW

-140 IAVSARKLVVQF
+140 IAVSARKLLVQF

-177 GIIEWVDPPDAVSK
+177 GIIEWVDPPDAISK

-216 TPYVFEGLLKSM
+216 TPYVFDGLLKSM

-315 DEGDSDYLHASV
+315 DEGDSDHLHASV

-336 YALIARASIDVTIPL
+336 YALIARASVNVTIPL

-358 RVGHLNQGRGII
+358 RVGCLNQGRGII

-418 HPVILLSSSIIKFA
+418 HPVVLLSSSIIKFA

-509 ISFIALTSYPGEKD
+509 ISFIALTSYLGEKD
-523 LQEWKKDVVD
+523 LQ
-533 VRRVG
+533 
-538 DRIIALKLVVGQDTF
+538 
-553 NVISGYAP
+553 
-561 QVGLAEH
+561 
-568 FKVKFWEDLEG
+568 
-579 VLQDIPQGEKVF
+579 
-591 LGGDLNGHVGSVARG
+591 
-606 FERVHGGF
+606 
-614 GLGEMNGEG
+614 
-623 KSILEFSEA
+623 
-632 LDLSIANT
+632 
-640 WFKKREEHLITYKSG
+640 
-655 GTCSQIDFFLIRK
+655 
-668 SDRKYCL
+668 
-675 NCKVILGESL
+675 
-685 TTQHRVLVMDVRIRD
+685 
-700 RAKRRSPM
+700 
-708 VAPRIKWWH
+708 
-717 LKGEK
+717 
-722 QGIFQQKIWE
+722 
-732 GWCGQSQGSA
+732 
-742 NDMWNKMSQEII
+742 
-754 KDDGEIERD
+754 
-763 VNHRIQAGWMKWTKA
+763 
-778 SGVLCDAKV
+778 
-787 PIKLKGKFYRTAV
+787 
-800 RPAILYGTECW
+800 
-811 AVKSQHENKVG
+811 
-822 VAEMRMLRW
+822 
-831 MCGKTRQ
+831 
-838 DKIRNEAIRVR
+838 
-849 VGVAPIVEKM
+849 
-859 VENRLRWFGHVER
+859 
-872 RPVDSVVRR
+872 
-881 VDQMERRQTI
+881 
-891 RGRGRPKKTIRE
+891 
-903 VIKKDLELND
+903 
-913 LDRSMG
+913 
-919 LTCYQLLHSLVQQKH
+919 
-934 ICVHLVT
+934 
-941 LNSWREL
+941 NSWHEL
-948 ATVFSTEK
+948 ATAFSTEK

-1006 KSNFKSIAQQPDI
+1006 KSNFKNIAQQPDI

-1048 GFSVMNHIL
+1048 GFSLMNPIL
-1057 VFLEVYKHE
+1057 VLLEVYKHE

-1080 IDGQITYLEAQE
+1080 VDGQITYLEAQE
-1092 TAAVVNFCMRLL
+1092 TAAVVNFCTRLL

-1182 DLLKYPKLCHDYFSL
+1182 DLLKYPKLCHD
-1197 LSHMLE
+1197 

-1244 ALASYHYKETGSG
+1244 ALASYHYKETGNG

-1263 HTVGHKDSSGNV
+1263 HTVGHKDLSGNV
-1275 QEGLLNRF
+1275 QEGLLSRF
-1283 LRSLLQL
+1283 LRSMLQL

-1371 LVQVRGFLR
+1371 LVEAIAKAEKLSEDLSSNSVTKWLLRHILFCQVASLCRYTLLSLSLAGASISTAQARNSFRSRDVKVLNHSKVYANVSFEGS
-1380 TM
+1380 

>member
-1 MGLPGE
+1 MQGFGATTDMAELQSTMRAIELACTSIQMHINPGASEAVILSLGQSSQPYKTCQFILENSLVATARFQAAAAIREAAIREWVFLTADDKRGLIRFCLCYAMQHASSPDGYVQAKVSSVASQLMKRGWLEFVAAEKETLFYQVNQAIVGIHGVDMQFAGIKFLESLVSEFSPSTSSAMGLPRE

-15 LEQDYLKTFYRWT
+15 LERDYLKMFYRWT

-42 DSAVPEVKVCTAALD
+42 DSAVPEVKVCTAAMDL
-57 HMLQILNWDF
+57 MLQILNWDF
-67 RSNTSETKINVN
+67 RCNTNDTRINVN
-79 VFSAGVRQ
+79 VFSAGARH
-87 DGDSLKRSECHL
+87 DADSPKRSECHL
-99 VQPGSDWHDVLIL
+99 VQPGSDWHDVLM
-112 SSHVGW
+112 SSGHVGW
-118 LLSLYAA
+118 LLGLYAA
-125 LRLKFSCEGYWLDCP
+125 LRQKFTCEGYWLDCP
-140 IAVSARKLVVQF
+140 IAVSARKLIVQF
-152 CSLTG
+152 CSLSGT
-157 AVFLSDD
+157 VFLSDD
-164 GKMHEQHLLQLLS
+164 GKLHESHLLQLLS

-191 AIENG
+191 AIECG

-207 ALLAIANVT
+207 AFLAMANVT
-216 TPYVFEGLLKSM
+216 TPCVFDDLLKPL

-272 ILTPINTINVNALLP
+272 ILMSINTINVNALLP

-307 LASATAFN
+307 MASASAFN
-315 DEGDSDYLHASV
+315 DYGDSDYLHASV
-327 SAMDERLSC
+327 SAMDERLSS

-351 LIRVFSE
+351 LMRVFSE
-358 RVGHLNQGRGII
+358 RVAHLNQGRGVV

-392 EGEGELPLVPN
+392 EGEGEMPLVPN
-403 TIQTQFVV
+403 AIQTQFVV

-432 EQCLSPEMRASVFSP
+432 EQCLNPEMRASVFSP
-447 RLMESIIWFLARW
+447 RLVESVIWFLARW
-460 SRTYLMSSDGIGEK
+460 SRTFLMSSDGIEEK

-479 HHHEHSS
+479 HHHEHGS
-486 KKALLCFF
+486 KKALLSFF

-509 ISFIALTSYPGEKD
+509 ISLVTLTSYPGEKD
-523 LQEWKKDVVD
+523 LQ
-533 VRRVG
+533 
-538 DRIIALKLVVGQDTF
+538 
-553 NVISGYAP
+553 
-561 QVGLAEH
+561 
-568 FKVKFWEDLEG
+568 
-579 VLQDIPQGEKVF
+579 
-591 LGGDLNGHVGSVARG
+591 
-606 FERVHGGF
+606 
-614 GLGEMNGEG
+614 
-623 KSILEFSEA
+623 
-632 LDLSIANT
+632 
-640 WFKKREEHLITYKSG
+640 
-655 GTCSQIDFFLIRK
+655 
-668 SDRKYCL
+668 
-675 NCKVILGESL
+675 
-685 TTQHRVLVMDVRIRD
+685 
-700 RAKRRSPM
+700 
-708 VAPRIKWWH
+708 
-717 LKGEK
+717 
-722 QGIFQQKIWE
+722 
-732 GWCGQSQGSA
+732 
-742 NDMWNKMSQEII
+742 
-754 KDDGEIERD
+754 
-763 VNHRIQAGWMKWTKA
+763 
-778 SGVLCDAKV
+778 
-787 PIKLKGKFYRTAV
+787 
-800 RPAILYGTECW
+800 
-811 AVKSQHENKVG
+811 
-822 VAEMRMLRW
+822 
-831 MCGKTRQ
+831 
-838 DKIRNEAIRVR
+838 
-849 VGVAPIVEKM
+849 
-859 VENRLRWFGHVER
+859 
-872 RPVDSVVRR
+872 
-881 VDQMERRQTI
+881 
-891 RGRGRPKKTIRE
+891 
-903 VIKKDLELND
+903 
-913 LDRSMG
+913 G

-941 LNSWREL
+941 LNSWHDL
-948 ATVFSTEK
+948 ATAFATEK
-956 TLLLLDTAH
+956 TLLSLDTAH

-972 LVRSASGIRNS
+972 LVRSASGVRNS

-994 GPIAT
+994 GHIAT
-999 YIVEISS
+999 YIVEISN
-1006 KSNFKSIAQQPDI
+1006 KPNLKSIAQQPDI

-1035 ASEPRTQKAIYDL
+1035 ASEPRTQKAIYEL
-1048 GFSVMNHIL
+1048 GFSAMHPIL
-1057 VFLEVYKHE
+1057 LLLEAYKHE

-1080 IDGQITYLEAQE
+1080 VDGQITYLEAEE
-1092 TAAVVNFCMRLL
+1092 TATVVKFCMRLL

-1159 AQGTNISQVVY
+1159 TQGTNISQVVY
-1170 FGLHMVTPLISM
+1170 FGLHIVTPLISM

-1244 ALASYHYKETGSG
+1244 ALASYHYKETGNG
-1257 NIGLGA
+1257 NVGLGA
-1263 HTVGHKDSSGNV
+1263 HAMGLKDSSGNFR
-1275 QEGLLNRF
+1275 EGFLSRF

-1320 RLGNELIERQPN
+1320 RLGNELIERQANP
-1332 ATLKSRLANALHTLT
+1332 TLRSRLANALHALT
-1347 SANQLSSSLDRINY
+1347 SANQLSTSLDRINY

-1371 LVQVRGFLR
+1371 LVEVRGFLK